1 MSGQAEVEAVVKK
14 KSGKTGEGRG
24 FSREELKEVGLDFRQ
39 ALSLHLR
46 VDARRKTKH
55 AENVKALKL
64 LLRKK

>member
-1 MSGQAEVEAVVKK
+1 MSGQAAGEAIVKK
-14 KSGKTGEGRG
+14 RFGKTREGRG

>member
-1 MSGQAEVEAVVKK
+1 LSGQATEKAIVKK
-14 KSGKTGEGRG
+14 AFGKTREGRG

-46 VDARRKTKH
+46 VDARRKTEH